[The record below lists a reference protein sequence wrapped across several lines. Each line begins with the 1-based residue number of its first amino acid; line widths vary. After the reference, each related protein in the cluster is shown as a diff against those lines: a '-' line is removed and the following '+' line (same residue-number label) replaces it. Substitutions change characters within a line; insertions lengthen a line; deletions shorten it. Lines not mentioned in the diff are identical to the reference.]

1 MATNSIFFEQIVTQA
16 VQLSFD
22 ERLHLMHWLIN
33 TLRLPQEK
41 EQHQHLAYGQFRGAQ
56 MSTEGDF
63 RLAEWRPTEGELN
76 GAQAHIGYPRSGLVS
91 GSDV

>member
-1 MATNSIFFEQIVTQA
+1 MATNSISFEQIVTQA

-22 ERLHLMHWLIN
+22 ERLRLMHWLIN

-41 EQHQHLAYGQFRGAQ
+41 EQPQYLTYGQFRGAQ

-76 GAQAHIGYPRSGLVS
+76 GV
-91 GSDV
+91 